1 MAVLPWP
8 ATLPQ
13 VPQKGFTE
21 SIGINVI
28 RSATDAGPAKQR
40 RRSSR
45 PNEMNLNFLMTTEQ
59 TKTLE
64 AFIKNLPTAVLPLIP
79 GISGTN
85 RFTFP
90 HPRILGTT
98 IEVRIIP
105 GSGGEYFNLQY
116 MAPGYWSTSL
126 KFEVMP

>member
-40 RRSSR
+40 RRATR
-45 PNEMNLNFLMTTEQ
+45 PNEMSVNFLMTTAQ
-59 TKTLE
+59 TQKLE
-64 AFIKNLPTAVLPLIP
+64 DFIKNLPTNTTTP
-79 GISGTN
+79 GIAGVN
-85 RFTFP
+85 RFSFP

-105 GSGGEYFNLQY
+105 GSGGEFFNLQY